1 MKIILK
7 SRLIVVFLVTFIPF
21 TVIAQD
27 RLSIAEV
34 KDGLHVITGP
44 GGNIGVRV
52 TAEGVI
58 LIDDKYPQDFDEIQ
72 SLVAT
77 VSDLP
82 VKYVINTHHH
92 GDHSGSNASFLQVA
106 DVIAHKNARDN
117 MIRGDQDGLPGLIYT
132 DQTSVFLG
140 GAEVRAYYMGRGHT
154 NGDSVVYFPDLK
166 TVHGGDLLHG
176 TAPFIDYANGGSSR
190 GWVNTMNNILSL
202 DWNTAIPGHGEV
214 MDRRDV
220 LNFRNQMEA
229 VRIRM
234 AELVRQG
241 LVAGDAPEAIKD
253 SNLSWTQVENGLF
266 MNRSIPGF
274 YEEIAGEL

>member
-214 MDRRDV
+214 MNRRDV

-241 LVAGDAPEAIKD
+241 LVAGDASEAIKD
-253 SNLSWTQVENGLF
+253 PNLSWTQAENGLF